1 MKKESLEAFRSFI
14 ICNADK
20 VNIDS
25 VDKVELLLNINK
37 LLDPE
42 YYKENIDILSR
53 ENQKRKVLSYGKEHK

>member
-14 ICNADK
+14 ICNVDK
-20 VNIDS
+20 VDIDS
-25 VDKVELLLNINK
+25 VDKVELLLNISK